1 MLHFPPDFWRIL
13 NFFSSARGKLPILPY
28 PDLCCLQYF
37 PRTNDKYQ
45 SSYLVKHVSMIYLIV
60 SPCNNYYNSCFIII
74 FCCFISFS
82 FIFFTLLCSIILKNM
97 PVSYSL
103 TPISFLKTAILL
115 FLQIM
120 QGYDIFP
127 LSGINEVIDFE
138 LINHCCAAHFFHG
151 HSASAS
157 SEKDAHVSAADSI
170 HWVKGAI
177 TNDGTCQTF
186 SWKKLHYLLL

>member
-1 MLHFPPDFWRIL
+1 M
-13 NFFSSARGKLPILPY
+13 S
-28 PDLCCLQYF
+28 
-37 PRTNDKYQ
+37 
-45 SSYLVKHVSMIYLIV
+45 
-60 SPCNNYYNSCFIII
+60 
-74 FCCFISFS
+74 
-82 FIFFTLLCSIILKNM
+82 
-97 PVSYSL
+97 VSYSL

-115 FLQIM
+115 FLQIR
-120 QGYDIFP
+120 QGYDIVP

-138 LINHCCAAHFFHG
+138 LINHCGGAHFFHD

>member
-1 MLHFPPDFWRIL
+1 
-13 NFFSSARGKLPILPY
+13 
-28 PDLCCLQYF
+28 
-37 PRTNDKYQ
+37 
-45 SSYLVKHVSMIYLIV
+45 
-60 SPCNNYYNSCFIII
+60 
-74 FCCFISFS
+74 
-82 FIFFTLLCSIILKNM
+82 M

-103 TPISFLKTAILL
+103 IPISFLKTAILL
-115 FLQIM
+115 FLQIR

-138 LINHCCAAHFFHG
+138 LINHCCAAHFFHD
-151 HSASAS
+151 HSVSAS

>member
-1 MLHFPPDFWRIL
+1 
-13 NFFSSARGKLPILPY
+13 
-28 PDLCCLQYF
+28 
-37 PRTNDKYQ
+37 
-45 SSYLVKHVSMIYLIV
+45 
-60 SPCNNYYNSCFIII
+60 
-74 FCCFISFS
+74 
-82 FIFFTLLCSIILKNM
+82 M

-103 TPISFLKTAILL
+103 TLISFLKTAILL
-115 FLQIM
+115 FLQIR

-138 LINHCCAAHFFHG
+138 LINHCCAAHFFHD

-170 HWVKGAI
+170 YWVKGAI

-186 SWKKLHYLLL
+186 SWKNCIIYYFDSQARGVITQVDDDAILIQTKRGEELLNLNFITRIMEYPSKK